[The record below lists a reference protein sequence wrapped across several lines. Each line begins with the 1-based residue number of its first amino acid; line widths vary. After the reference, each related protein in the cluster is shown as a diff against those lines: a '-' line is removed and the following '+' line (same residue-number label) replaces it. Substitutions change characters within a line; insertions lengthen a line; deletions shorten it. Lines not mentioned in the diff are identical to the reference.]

1 MFRTLARLFLPNPFD
16 WMLKRT
22 AKKGGRR
29 ILLGWNRGLG
39 DIALGLYA
47 MVQRIRETIPE
58 AEITFLVRENLQDG
72 FSMLAGVKTIAA
84 PNWKRGEKC
93 NVKRALHLAGSDPNA
108 FDLIV
113 ENPSPTDWVRW
124 QRGKVVPKLKW
135 DPKQE
140 DLWKKFAL
148 PPGVCIGVQVVAE
161 TNYGLWRNWPRERW
175 NELFDRLEKMAGV
188 KVLLFGFGEEPQFDH
203 SHVIDLRGK
212 TTLFELLS
220 IIKNRCQ
227 FLILPDSGISSMTY
241 YLDESFPIHLIS
253 LWADPNHG
261 ILKQGVPSPNPQLVH
276 TPLIGKGRDLSAV
289 SVDAVMEQLFPR
301 RPLERCARAEE
312 IEKKEIGNVGA
323 IILAGGQGTRLGISY
338 PKGLFPVQGK
348 ALFQW
353 ICEKVPRNDLPIAV
367 MTSPLN
373 HQETVAFF
381 ERHQFFGLD
390 LHFFQQEMSPLLDE
404 RKRCIEMRPG
414 EILKGPNGN
423 GSIYRSFVQSGL
435 FQRFK
440 EKGVDLVTVMPV
452 DNPLANPFDP
462 TLIAFARDKEAD
474 IAIQCIEKREGENS
488 MGVLAERRGK
498 IEVVEYTE
506 MDPQQLGEYRLA
518 NTGQLAI
525 RLSFF
530 EKMAAVEL
538 PIHWVRKKMQIGG
551 QMLSI
556 WKGEQFIFDAFPY
569 AERVEAICASRETCY
584 APLKNLENL
593 EAVQK
598 ALAV

>member
-1 MFRTLARLFLPNPFD
+1 MFRTFARLFLPNPFD

-47 MVQRIRETIPE
+47 MVQRIRETIPD
-58 AEITFLVRENLQDG
+58 AEVTFLIRENLQEG
-72 FSMLAGVKTIAA
+72 FSMLEGVKKIAA

-93 NVKRALHLAGSDPNA
+93 NVKRALHLLGIDSGA

-124 QRGKVVPKLKW
+124 QRGRVVPKLKW
-135 DPKQE
+135 DPKHE
-140 DLWKKFAL
+140 DLWKKFAI
-148 PPGVCIGVQVVAE
+148 PPGTCIGVQVAAE
-161 TNYGLWRNWPRERW
+161 TNYGLWRNWPLERW
-175 NELFDRLEKMAGV
+175 KELFDRLEKIAGV
-188 KVLLFGFGEEPQFDH
+188 KVILFGFGDEPQF
-203 SHVIDLRGK
+203 SSGIDLRGK

-227 FLILPDSGISSMTY
+227 FLILPDSGILSMVY

-253 LWADPNHG
+253 LWADPDHG

-276 TPLIGKGRDLSAV
+276 TPLIGKGRDLSGV
-289 SVDAVMEQLFPR
+289 SVDVVMEQIFPR
-301 RPLERCARAEE
+301 RPLKKCARAEE
-312 IEKKEIGNVGA
+312 IEKREIGNVGA

-338 PKGLFPVQGK
+338 PKGLFRVQGK

-353 ICEKVPRNDLPIAV
+353 ICEKVPRKDLPIAV

-373 HQETVAFF
+373 HEETVSFF

-404 RKRCIEMRPG
+404 KRREVG
-414 EILKGPNGN
+414 QGPNGN
-423 GSIYRSFVQSGL
+423 GSVFRSFVQSGL
-435 FQRFK
+435 VKRFA
-440 EKGVDLVTVMPV
+440 EKGVDLVTVVPV
-452 DNPLANPFDP
+452 DNPLAHPFDP
-462 TLIAFARDKEAD
+462 VLIAFAREKEAD
-474 IAIQCIEKREGENS
+474 IVIKCIERKENS

-506 MDPQQLGEYRLA
+506 VDPQQLGEYRLA

-530 EKMAAVEL
+530 EKMANVAL
-538 PIHWVRKKMQIGG
+538 PIHWVQKRMQIGA
-551 QMLSI
+551 QMRSI

-584 APLKNLENL
+584 APLKNKESL